1 MKIQSLFIS
10 LVCCSLLLGGCT
22 LFDKPQANENVSP
35 LSFKQRVFFASY
47 DEVWR
52 AAHSIIKY
60 PIAIDNQDTGVIET
74 EFIKGI
80 DGWLPPEVERPPSAG
95 LRYKL
100 TFIFA
105 KGKVNGKE
113 SVRVTIEKKNEIL
126 KNFFAEPETL
136 ESDGLEE
143 KVLFYRLEREIII
156 NEGLRKAG
164 L

>member
-1 MKIQSLFIS
+1 MNQRFIALLIISSLF
-10 LVCCSLLLGGCT
+10 LGGCA
-22 LFDKPQANENVSP
+22 LFDKPRANENVSP

-52 AAHSIIKY
+52 AAHSVIKY
-60 PIAIDNQDTGVIET
+60 PIAIDNQDTGIIET

-100 TFIFA
+100 TFVFA
-105 KGKVNGKE
+105 KGKVNGRD

-126 KNFFAEPETL
+126 KNFFAEPEAI